1 MSFYNHRLHNEYEQK
16 INTEINIRI
25 KLFKELELYKKI
37 IQDET
42 RYPDDQ
48 ESAYYFHYPLAG
60 NRTIPEFSVS
70 DYVTASNNYKKNGN
84 LFTVRFLNPED
95 RYCEVIFVDPNDNG
109 QVWLFI
115 IAPNLGDVEEIKKYA
130 NINLETGQMEN
141 VYF

>member
-42 RYPDDQ
+42 NYPEDQ

-60 NRTIPEFSVS
+60 NRTAYKGRIQIESCSRKTISVGRMVALTFLAENGV
-70 DYVTASNNYKKNGN
+70 DYTKRKLKHLDNNVDNNNVEN
-84 LFTVRFLNPED
+84 LK
-95 RYCEVIFVDPNDNG
+95 
-109 QVWLFI
+109 W
-115 IAPNLGDVEEIKKYA
+115 
-130 NINLETGQMEN
+130 M
-141 VYF
+141 